1 MVTGPLAA
9 VMVIE
14 MEAIGPVP
22 HCGLVLAELG
32 ADVVCIGRTAAS
44 GLGIDLP
51 AEFNALARGKRNIA
65 LDLEQPTGL
74 GTAMDL
80 IAAADILIE
89 GFRPGV
95 MERLGLGPS
104 PCLARNFR
112 LVYGRLSG
120 LTRRHRCR

>member
-9 VMVIE
+9 VTVIK

-65 LDLEQPTGL
+65 LDLEQPNGH

-80 IAAADILIE
+80 IAA
-89 GFRPGV
+89 V

-120 LTRRHRCR
+120 LTRLHRCR